1 MSINQKKIVM
11 SPYYNNKYAIDNQ
24 IKLKNKKELSNINN
38 ININNINKNLS
49 RFSNK
54 NSSNNI
60 LSEYLSPNIEN
71 RLRKKKENN
80 NDKIIIK
87 TSLIKKTNDKNDKSK
102 KDEDK
107 YHINFE
113 LLANAGITNDININ
127 MTFV

>member
-1 MSINQKKIVM
+1 MSLNQKKIIM

-24 IKLKNKKELSNINN
+24 IKLKNRKEISNINN
-38 ININNINKNLS
+38 IKNINKNFS

-71 RLRKKKENN
+71 RLKKKKENDK
-80 NDKIIIK
+80 DKILIK
-87 TSLIKKTNDKNDKSK
+87 TSLIKLKNEKTEKPL
-102 KDEDK
+102 KDTDK

-113 LLANAGITNDININ
+113 LLTKAGITNDININ